1 MSVKII
7 QGNCLEPIGDGKK
20 VIVQSCN
27 DLGVMGSGIAKSIL
41 DKWPVVKEK
50 YTEWSVKTDKSFRL
64 GEIQFVLVEE
74 DILICNII
82 GQKGLGFEEIDGVK
96 LPAVRYFA
104 IFEALLRLRAKI
116 SKWSTNDKKGENY
129 NPVGKVSI
137 HMPLIG
143 AGLALGSINQTYQ
156 TIWDV
161 FGMSDYDCYIY
172 AFSHD
177 DMTDLRRCAIN
188 FSKHFQEVA

>member
-1 MSVKII
+1 MIKITK
-7 QGNCLEPIGDGKK
+7 GDVLESKVDGKK

-27 DLGVMGSGIAKSIL
+27 DLGIMGSGIAKSIL
-41 DKWPVVKEK
+41 DKWPV
-50 YTEWSVKTDKSFRL
+50 
-64 GEIQFVLVEE
+64 GEIQFVLVEK

-116 SKWSTNDKKGENY
+116 SKWSANDKKGENY

-143 AGLALGSINQTYQ
+143 AGLALGTINQTYQ

-161 FGMSDYDCYIY
+161 FGTSDYDCYIY

-177 DMTDLRRCAIN
+177 DMTDLRRSAIN
-188 FSKHFQEVA
+188 LGKKFEEIS